1 MKKSPFL
8 DRVRDVIR
16 VRHLSYQTE
25 KSYLDWIYR
34 FIVFHNKQHPTA
46 LHESHLAAFLTFLAR
61 ERKVSPSTQ
70 NQALQAIL
78 FLYRDVLQKPLERI
92 DFLRSSRPL
101 RLPVVLS
108 KEEVRRLFNELK
120 GEPRL
125 MASLLYGCGLRLA
138 ECLTLRVKDVDV
150 ERRTLTVRAGKG
162 DKDRNVALPL
172 SILEALNAHLS
183 LLKLKH
189 QSWLKDGFCG
199 VALPDGIDRKYP
211 KARLQWTWM
220 FVFPSEHPSMDPRSG
235 QCRLFHRSE
244 SFLQRPIKDAVHRAG
259 IPKPA
264 SCHTLRHSFATH
276 LLEKGYNIRI
286 VQELLGHRD
295 VRTTMVYTHVSHL
308 PKAVTSPLDDL
319 PPTPLQVHS

>member
-16 VRHLSYQTE
+16 VRRLSYQTE

-34 FIVFHNKQHPTA
+34 FIVFHEKRHPET
-46 LHESHLAAFLTFLAR
+46 LNENHLASFLTFLAR
-61 ERKVSPSTQ
+61 DKGVSASTQ

-78 FLYRDVLQKPLERI
+78 FLYRDVLRRPLDHI
-92 DFLRSSRPL
+92 DYLRSSRPV

-108 KEEVRRLFNELK
+108 PDEVRRLFSQLH
-120 GEPRL
+120 GEPLL

-138 ECLTLRVKDVDV
+138 ECLALRVKDVDLQ
-150 ERRTLTVRAGKG
+150 RYTLTVRAGKG
-162 DKDRNVALPL
+162 DKDRNVGLPL
-172 SILEALNAHLS
+172 SILEGLNAHLD
-183 LLKLKH
+183 LLRLKH

-220 FVFPSEHPSMDPRSG
+220 FVFPSEHPSRDPRSG

-244 SFLQRPIKDAVHRAG
+244 SFLQRPIKEAVRRAG
-259 IPKPA
+259 IPKSA

-286 VQELLGHRD
+286 VQELLGHSD
-295 VRTTMVYTHVSHL
+295 VRTTMVYTHVSRL
-308 PKAVTSPLDDL
+308 PKAVASPLDDL
-319 PPTPLQVHS
+319 ATA